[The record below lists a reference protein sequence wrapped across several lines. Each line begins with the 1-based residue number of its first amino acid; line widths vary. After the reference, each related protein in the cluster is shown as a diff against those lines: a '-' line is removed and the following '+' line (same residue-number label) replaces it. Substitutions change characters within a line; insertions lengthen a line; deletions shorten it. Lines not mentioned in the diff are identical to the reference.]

1 MASRKPTLS
10 KAEKDERDARMMY
23 WLQQRKIER
32 VAEAAERSGWYT
44 FPTDTMVDLQ
54 LTELGTYVFD
64 YDGSTYRYEG
74 TNENDEVI
82 ARKIT

>member
-10 KAEKDERDARMMY
+10 KAEKDERDARAQRWMNN
-23 WLQQRKIER
+23 RKIER
-32 VAEAAERSGWYT
+32 VAQAAERHGWYT

-54 LTELGTYVFD
+54 LTDLGTYVFD
-64 YDGSTYRYEG
+64 YEGCTYRYEG
-74 TNENDEVI
+74 ANEDGEVI